1 MGVKRIHPPHSDV
14 RRIQQEATYQ
24 LGTAVT
30 VGSY

>member
-1 MGVKRIHPPHSDV
+1 MGVKWTTPPHPDV